1 MRSSVGLMYGKFVG
15 VVVVT
20 VGVACCLDDD
30 DEVGFLASKSLIV
43 KLLTFLVLV

>member
-1 MRSSVGLMYGKFVG
+1 MYGKFVG

-30 DEVGFLASKSLIV
+30 DVEAGFLASKSLIV